1 VITASV
7 AIGSIGVPIPPITTV
22 LVSMPV
28 IAVVAHTALRAGT
41 TDDFPG
47 EAM

>member
-7 AIGSIGVPIPPITTV
+7 AIGSIGVLFLHITVV

-28 IAVVAHTALRAGT
+28 IAVVGARRRRA
-41 TDDFPG
+41 D
-47 EAM
+47 